1 MPWGYYFHRVK
12 FMNLRRIVPENARK
26 RDMILCG
33 NAIVVA
39 KHRSTGTCSNHF
51 SGADFSSSNKCVSLA
66 VSPCI
71 GPWPT
76 GRVSCR
82 PCELCCCDARCRYGG
97 TAASDD
103 EWDWWLGP
111 RATADWMGD
120 EKTGATKLPGWSEK
134 GLLLTEKKAWN
145 TAGTCLTLGGKNRG
159 LCIRFLQLLLGCFW
173 W

>member
-134 GLLLTEKKAWN
+134 GLLLTKKNSMEYRWN
-145 TAGTCLTLGGKNRG
+145 LPDFGGQK
-159 LCIRFLQLLLGCFW
+159 
-173 W
+173 